1 MRAIKGQAKNLRKN
15 IKQNNIKPLLIV
27 FGVLVMITVTYKS
40 SNGLGNTAFKEGNK
54 PMTDAEREAKN
65 AERAARDAERA
76 ARDAEREAKK
86 AKRYAKKKC
95 KATSKVNHHIDHDKY
110 VSCLKKKGF

>member
-54 PMTDAEREAKN
+54 PMTDAEREAK
-65 AERAARDAERA
+65 
-76 ARDAEREAKK
+76 K

-95 KATSKVNHHIDHDKY
+95 KATSKVNGRLYHDKY

>member
-1 MRAIKGQAKNLRKN
+1 M
-15 IKQNNIKPLLIV
+15 IV

-40 SNGLGNTAFKEGNK
+40 SNGLGNTSFKEGNK
-54 PMTDAEREAKN
+54 TMTDAEREAKN
-65 AERAARDAERA
+65 AERA

-95 KATSKVNHHIDHDKY
+95 KATSTVYGRFVHDKY

>member
-65 AERAARDAERA
+65 AERAARDAER
-76 ARDAEREAKK
+76 EAKK